1 MKQVILLILIFTGIF
16 NIANNAQAKE
26 DSLSNHSLHFFIL
39 EQAKLAYKY
48 NLTNVNAIRFCLDVG
63 GLFKKNTE
71 KNIVIRNDQID
82 WSRKNRYE
90 VITSRQF
97 YSFTT
102 NYIHKLFGKK
112 RYNIYSGIGP
122 MVKLE
127 YYQDESRYD
136 SYESDNSM
144 ESHRRIDRY
153 YNWYFGGSVILGI
166 EAKIYDYLALLA
178 EYEATLTWGWKD
190 RNENYTSTSNVVTKN
205 ENYFWEYK
213 LNSIR
218 IGIGV
223 YL

>member
-1 MKQVILLILIFTGIF
+1 
-16 NIANNAQAKE
+16 
-26 DSLSNHSLHFFIL
+26 
-39 EQAKLAYKY
+39 
-48 NLTNVNAIRFCLDVG
+48 
-63 GLFKKNTE
+63 
-71 KNIVIRNDQID
+71 
-82 WSRKNRYE
+82 
-90 VITSRQF
+90 
-97 YSFTT
+97 
-102 NYIHKLFGKK
+102 
-112 RYNIYSGIGP
+112 